1 MKKVAII
8 TPIPDMVNTIIQQSM
23 LRKAKTEGVIDFD
36 VVDLRDFGQGNYRQ
50 IDDTPY
56 GGGGG
61 IVLMAE
67 PLFAA
72 LDHAIANIGE
82 STNLRII
89 YPSPQGL
96 QWSQDAAQENSS
108 LEKLIFICGHYKD
121 IDHRVIDKY
130 VTHEYS
136 IGDYVV
142 TSGEIPTMI
151 MIDSIVRLLPGVL
164 NNFDSAKTDSFFSE
178 SLLDAPYYTKPK
190 KIDGL
195 SVPEVL
201 MSGNHKKIAAWRQDE
216 RIRRTEVKR
225 PDLVHTR
232 AKKLESSEN

>member
-8 TPIPDMVNTIIQQSM
+8 TPIPDMVDIIIQQSM
-23 LRKAKTEGVIDFD
+23 LRKARTDGIVDFD
-36 VVDLRDFGQGNYRQ
+36 VVDLRDFGKGNYRQ

-61 IVLMAE
+61 MVLMAE

-72 LDHAIANIGE
+72 LDHIFDKIDTVA
-82 STNLRII
+82 NLRVI
-89 YPSPQGL
+89 YPSPQG
-96 QWSQDAAQENSS
+96 QKWSQDKAQENSS
-108 LEKLIFICGHYKD
+108 VENIIFICGHYKD

-164 NNFDSAKTDSFFSE
+164 NNFDSAKTDSFFTE
-178 SLLDAPYYTKPK
+178 SLLDAPYYTKPQE
-190 KIDGL
+190 IGGL

-201 MSGNHKKIAAWRQDE
+201 MNGNHKEIVAWRQNE
-216 RIRRTEVKR
+216 RSRRTKVKR
-225 PDLVHTR
+225 PDLLQRR
-232 AKKLESSEN
+232 AKKLESSED